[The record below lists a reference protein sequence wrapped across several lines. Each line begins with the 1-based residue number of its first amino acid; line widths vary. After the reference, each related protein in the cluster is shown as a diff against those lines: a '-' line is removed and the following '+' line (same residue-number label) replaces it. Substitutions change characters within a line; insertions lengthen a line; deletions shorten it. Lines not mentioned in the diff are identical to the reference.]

1 MSKDLEEM
9 KKIDLEDLDHVVGGE
24 NENTPD
30 MKIDFG
36 DLEISV
42 ELKKEVTEDDLKG
55 GDAKKLKGALA
66 NARISKKNK

>member
-24 NENTPD
+24 NDESPN

-36 DLEISV
+36 DLEIRV
-42 ELKKEVTEDDLKG
+42 ELKQEITEDDLKG
-55 GDAKKLKGALA
+55 GDSK
-66 NARISKKNK
+66 ARRGSYKASISKKS